1 MITELVELH
10 TRLRIAI
17 FIELKSERYILLVDD
32 DPDEHLL
39 FEDALK
45 ELRGA
50 PRLVYARDGQQL
62 MQLLHDS
69 KTALPA
75 IIFLDLNMPR
85 MNGFECLQEI
95 RKSAKLTRIP
105 VVIFS
110 TTSQTQAI
118 DKVYEQGANYYIRKP
133 NTFAMLKEVIERML
147 EIDWSHNNDQPTKEN
162 FVLNKNG

>member
-1 MITELVELH
+1 M
-10 TRLRIAI
+10 
-17 FIELKSERYILLVDD
+17 VDD

-45 ELRGA
+45 ELREA

-62 MQLLHDS
+62 MQFLNNE
-69 KTALPA
+69 KVELPA
-75 IIFLDLNMPR
+75 IVFLDLNMPR
-85 MNGFECLQEI
+85 MNGFECLREI
-95 RKSAKLTRIP
+95 RKSARLTRIP

-147 EIDWSHNNDQPTKEN
+147 EIDWSNNSSQPSKEN
-162 FVLNKNG
+162 FVLNRNG

>member
-1 MITELVELH
+1 
-10 TRLRIAI
+10 
-17 FIELKSERYILLVDD
+17 LKPERYILLVDD

-45 ELRGA
+45 ELSGA
-50 PRLVYARDGQQL
+50 PRLAYARDGQQL
-62 MQLLHDS
+62 MQFLNTE
-69 KTALPA
+69 KTELPA

-95 RKSAKLTRIP
+95 RKSLKLKRIP

-110 TTSQTQAI
+110 TTSQTQTI
-118 DKVYEQGANYYIRKP
+118 DRVYEQGANYYIRKP

-147 EIDWSHNNDQPTKEN
+147 EIDWSLNKDQPSKEN

>member
-1 MITELVELH
+1 MRTQP
-10 TRLRIAI
+10 RIAT
-17 FIELKSERYILLVDD
+17 FRRLKSERYILLVDD

-39 FEDALK
+39 FQDALK
-45 ELRGA
+45 ELKNA
-50 PRLVYARDGQQL
+50 PKLSYARDGQQL
-62 MQLLHDS
+62 MQHLDAAH
-69 KTALPA
+69 AELPA

-95 RKSAKLTRIP
+95 RKSPKLNHIP

-110 TTSQTQAI
+110 TTSQSQAI

-147 EIDWSHNNDQPTKEN
+147 EIDWNNNQGQTPKEN

>member
-1 MITELVELH
+1 M
-10 TRLRIAI
+10 
-17 FIELKSERYILLVDD
+17 KPERYILLVDD

-39 FEDALK
+39 FQDALK
-45 ELRGA
+45 ELPDS
-50 PRLVYARDGQQL
+50 PRLMYARDGQQL
-62 MQLLHDS
+62 MQLLNDD
-69 KTALPA
+69 KTRLPA

-85 MNGFECLQEI
+85 MTGFECLQEI
-95 RKSAKLTRIP
+95 RKSSRLNQIP

-147 EIDWSHNNDQPTKEN
+147 EIDWNNNNTQPSKEN
-162 FVLNKNG
+162 FVLNK

>member
-1 MITELVELH
+1 MRTEAGIL
-10 TRLRIAI
+10 T
-17 FIELKSERYILLVDD
+17 FIILKPERYILLVDD

-45 ELRGA
+45 EIEDA
-50 PRLVYARDGQQL
+50 PKLSYAGDGQQL
-62 MQLLHDS
+62 MQFLNDE
-69 KTALPA
+69 KAELPA

-95 RKSAKLTRIP
+95 RKSSKLNKIP

-133 NTFAMLKEVIERML
+133 NTFPMLKEVIERML
-147 EIDWSHNNDQPTKEN
+147 EIDWNSSAGTHPSKDN
-162 FVLNKNG
+162 FIVNPS